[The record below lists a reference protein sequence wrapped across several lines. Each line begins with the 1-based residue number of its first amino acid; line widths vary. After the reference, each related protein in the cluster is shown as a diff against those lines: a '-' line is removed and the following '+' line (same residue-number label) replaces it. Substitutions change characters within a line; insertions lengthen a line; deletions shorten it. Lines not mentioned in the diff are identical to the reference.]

1 MPKAQ
6 SSNKTTSSAKM
17 PPAGY
22 GPQPALYGQVGR
34 APISSKTSII
44 SRMTLTLMHSLLV
57 VALVTA
63 AIVHGIRR

>member
-1 MPKAQ
+1 
-6 SSNKTTSSAKM
+6 M